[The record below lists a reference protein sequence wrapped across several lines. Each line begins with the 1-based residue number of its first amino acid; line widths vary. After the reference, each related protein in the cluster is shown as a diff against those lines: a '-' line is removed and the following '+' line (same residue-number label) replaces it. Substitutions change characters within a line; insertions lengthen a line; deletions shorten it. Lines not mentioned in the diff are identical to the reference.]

1 MILRDGKEM
10 DVKVAT
16 TSYGG
21 KETTRIIGW
30 SGALV
35 QAPYRAVLEQV
46 RNVPTGVY
54 VSCTLYG
61 SPASVSLRPGIWVV
75 EIQGRKVTDLDSFLE
90 AIHAHEKEMKENPE
104 DDNSGYIRI
113 KTISRIEVTKVVAI
127 KLDPHYWST
136 WQLIEDD
143 EAITGWKCVEA

>member
-1 MILRDGKEM
+1 MN
-10 DVKVAT
+10 VKVAT
-16 TSYGG
+16 TPYHG
-21 KETTRIIGW
+21 KETARIIGW

-61 SPASVSLRPGIWVV
+61 SPASVSLRPGIWIV
-75 EIQGRKVTDLDSFLE
+75 EIQGRKVNDLDSFLE
-90 AIHAHEKEMKENPE
+90 AIHAHEKEMKEKS
-104 DDNSGYIRI
+104 DDDKSDYVRI
-113 KTISRIEVTKVVAI
+113 KTISRMEVTKVVAM

-136 WQLIEDD
+136 WQLIED
-143 EAITGWKCVEA
+143 ENAITGWKCVEA